1 MWKRTKE
8 KSQNMGISSQN
19 KKAQEIDLNRKLDTI
34 EEKKNQWIRRENR
47 RNLPEHRADKVVGKK
62 KWKDKEKTKKK
73 LQYIAIRNIRK
84 KK

>member
-47 RNLPEHRADKVVGKK
+47 RNLPEHRADKVVEKK